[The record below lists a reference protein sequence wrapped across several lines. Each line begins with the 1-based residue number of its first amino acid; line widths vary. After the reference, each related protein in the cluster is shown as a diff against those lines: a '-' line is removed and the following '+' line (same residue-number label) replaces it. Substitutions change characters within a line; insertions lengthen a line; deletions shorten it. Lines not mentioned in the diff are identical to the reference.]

1 VDLSTFMSLA
11 FCHCD
16 RLTYCEI
23 KTGVGIQY
31 ELSELSQILAEFQGR
46 AAELADAAG
55 IPTQEIEQRDNL
67 ITDAVASFFDVG
79 QEIHQQKNQNRN
91 GR

>member
-1 VDLSTFMSLA
+1 MSLA